1 MGPRADTRFAPAR
14 RLLSS
19 ERNVPAR
26 SLGLPS
32 VAKGTRMDLVIAV
45 DDPRADD
52 VRTLLARHLAFARD
66 VTPPDHVHAM
76 AVDDLMGP
84 AVTFFSARRDG
95 VLLGVGALKRL
106 DETHAE
112 LKSMHTSEAARGRGV
127 ARAIVDHLLAVAAD
141 RRHQRV
147 SLETGTGD
155 AFAPARSLYTTVGF
169 KPCVPFGEYTVNP
182 YSACMTIDLAAR
194 RSPPTFR

>member
-1 MGPRADTRFAPAR
+1 MG
-14 RLLSS
+14 L
-19 ERNVPAR
+19 V
-26 SLGLPS
+26 
-32 VAKGTRMDLVIAV
+32 VAI
-45 DDPRADD
+45 DDPRIDD
-52 VRTLLARHLAFARD
+52 VRTLLDRHLAFARD

-76 AVDDLMGP
+76 EVDDLLGP

-127 ARAIVDHLLAVAAD
+127 GRAMVDRLLAVAVD
-141 RRHQRV
+141 HGYQRV

-155 AFAPARSLYTTVGF
+155 AFVPARSLYTKVGF
-169 KPCVPFGEYTVNP
+169 EPCAPRQ
-182 YSACMTIDLAAR
+182 SQD
-194 RSPPTFR
+194 